1 MLVLLGRRAIV
12 RRRRLLPLRETWFRL
27 VGLVGIANSF
37 SHRRVYHIIHLLLLL
52 LLPVISIIIL
62 VLLLLHLLLLPLPLI
77 YETNIECRVNQL
89 VFVCYASTSMRM
101 IPLTE
106 LVLWRRSR
114 TASRRALRT
123 SEMGY
128 RGLGAGAARI
138 NALCAG
144 TVVQWFARE
153 APRGNI
159 RAHEI

>member
-1 MLVLLGRRAIV
+1 MGIV
-12 RRRRLLPLRETWFRL
+12 
-27 VGLVGIANSF
+27 NSF
-37 SHRRVYHIIHLLLLL
+37 SHRRVYHIIHLLLLR
-52 LLPVISIIIL
+52 LLPVISIVISVLLLLHLLPLLVISIIIF

-77 YETNIECRVNQL
+77 YEINIESRANQL

-101 IPLTE
+101 IPLNE
-106 LVLWRRSR
+106 LVLWRRSGA
-114 TASRRALRT
+114 ASRRALRT

-128 RGLGAGAARI
+128 RGLGVGAARI

-159 RAHEI
+159 RAHGI